1 MRSSIRVATCAL
13 LLTLAV
19 PCFAAGSGVSM
30 VDAAWTKAI
39 QAGDVPALVKC
50 YAADAVLWVPG
61 GPMAK
66 GSKEIKAA
74 YEGYLAAYTVKD
86 AVIKEIGSKT
96 VGANSVAWGTYT
108 MTTVAKAGGSPV
120 TETGRYT
127 EVAKRVGK
135 KWVYTVDHASDD
147 PAPAPA
153 ASK

>member
-1 MRSSIRVATCAL
+1 MRSSIRVAIYAL
-13 LLTLAV
+13 LLTIGA
-19 PCFAAGSGVSM
+19 PCFAAGSGVST
-30 VDAAWTKAI
+30 VDTAWMKAI
-39 QAGDVPALVKC
+39 KAADVTALVNC
-50 YAADAVLWVPG
+50 YAADAVLWFPG
-61 GPMAK
+61 GPMAT

-96 VGANSVAWGTYT
+96 VGANSVAWGSYT
-108 MTTVAKAGGSPV
+108 MTVIPKAGGSVV

-147 PAPAPA
+147 PALVLVAP
-153 ASK
+153 K